1 MVSPLL
7 AERPIYPIAIVKIEG
22 EEDLDIGQVLGLKI
36 ILFA

>member
-7 AERPIYPIAIVKIEG
+7 ADRPINPIEIVKIEG
-22 EEDLDIGQVLGLKI
+22 GEDLDIGQVMELKI